1 MSSAQSEAAVLVG
14 EVAAVVYTDDRS
26 GFGVV
31 ELVNLEDDE
40 RAAARATGPLAK
52 LTSGQPV
59 ALHGR
64 WTQHPR
70 YGETFVANYFTPAPP
85 RTTTA
90 LERFLAGEHFPGIGN
105 RLAASLVTTFGLD
118 LPDVIAQNPAALTKA
133 DGITDR
139 LADVVV
145 EGWRHAGV
153 LAHVVT
159 RLAQV
164 GVGAAAARWL
174 VAQFAED
181 AIERLDADPYVL
193 LGAPGA
199 AWNTVDRLARV
210 QDVAAGDERRLVA
223 AATWAV
229 RERRNRRGD
238 VAVTAA
244 DLIADTARLL
254 GAGREVADRAVTCAV
269 EAGDVVIWAPPGDPH
284 STLYAV
290 FVDAVAEDDIAD
302 AIVRLDR
309 EVTPLPVDDDRIAEV
324 DAALTDEQ
332 RRAVHMAFAGA
343 VSVLTGGPGTGK
355 TRTVGAILRCA
366 ADLDLRVALCAPTG
380 RAAKRLEELSGHHAA
395 TIHRLLEARP
405 DPDRDEGFVF
415 GYDAQ
420 RRLPH
425 DLVIADE
432 WSMADLGLAHALITA
447 LPDGGRLL
455 MVGDVD
461 QLPPVGPGAVL
472 RDLLVAAGEGA
483 PVAATTLRTVH
494 RQAAASRI
502 ITLAHELKA
511 GDTQPPRG
519 RDGDVFAVPQPTSG
533 VADRIAEIVAVRA
546 PAFFEC
552 QPSDVQVLAP
562 RYGGPAGVD
571 RINDILR
578 ERLNPRAGR
587 AEVSGFSEGD
597 RVVQTRNNIELDIA
611 NGEVGEVTAVDADQR
626 ELEIAFATGT
636 VTFDSRAT
644 RDLRPAWCLTVHKS
658 QGGQWPVV
666 VVVLDPT
673 HRRMLWREL
682 VYTAVTRAMR
692 GLLLV
697 GAPHL
702 LQAAARQS
710 GSGSA
715 QRVTTLAGRLRDSAA
730 PLPEPV
736 TRRSSEARA
745 SSGP

>member
-1 MSSAQSEAAVLVG
+1 VSSAPADATVIVG

-31 ELVNLEDDE
+31 ELVNLEDGE

-52 LTSGQPV
+52 LSSGQPV

-64 WTQHPR
+64 WTHHPR
-70 YGETFVANYFTPAPP
+70 YGETFVANYFTPAAP

-90 LERFLAGEHFPGIGN
+90 LERFLAGEHFPGVGPK
-105 RLAASLVTTFGLD
+105 LAANLVTTFGLD

-139 LADVVV
+139 LAEIVA

-153 LAHVVT
+153 LAQVVA
-159 RLAQV
+159 RLDQV

-181 AIERLDADPYVL
+181 AIEQLDADPYVL

-199 AWNTVDRLARV
+199 AWNTVDRLARA
-210 QDVAAGDERRLVA
+210 QDVAPGDPRRLVA
-223 AATWAV
+223 AAAWAL

-238 VAVTAA
+238 VAVPAA
-244 DLIADTARLL
+244 DLHADTARLL
-254 GAGREVADRAVTCAV
+254 GGDHGVAERAVECAV
-269 EAGDVVIWAPPGDPH
+269 ETGDLVPWAPGQDAP
-284 STLYAV
+284 LYALP
-290 FVDAVAEDDIAD
+290 VDAWAEEEIAS
-302 AIVRLDR
+302 ALVRLDR
-309 EVTPLPVDDDRIAEV
+309 EATPLPVDDERIAEA
-324 DAALTDEQ
+324 DAELTDEQ
-332 RRAVHMAFAGA
+332 RRAVRMTFAGA

-355 TRTVGAILRCA
+355 TRTVGTILRCA

-380 RAAKRLEELSGHHAA
+380 RAAKRLEELSGHRAA
-395 TIHRLLEARP
+395 TIHRLLEAHP
-405 DPDRDEGFVF
+405 DPDRDDGFVF
-415 GYDAQ
+415 GYDER

-472 RDLLVAAGEGA
+472 RDLLDTAGAGG

-511 GDTQPPRG
+511 GNTAPPRG

-533 VADRIAEIVAVRA
+533 VAERIAEIVAVRA
-546 PAFFEC
+546 PAFFSC
-552 QPSDVQVLAP
+552 TPSDVQVLAP

-571 RINDILR
+571 RINEVLR

-611 NGEVGEVTAVDADQR
+611 NGEVGEVTVVDAEKR
-626 ELEIAFATGT
+626 ELGIAFPTGT
-636 VTFDSRAT
+636 VTFDARAA

-666 VVVLDPT
+666 VLVLDPT

-702 LQAAARQS
+702 LPLAAAHA

-715 QRVTTLAGRLRDSAA
+715 QRVTSLAGRLHESFARGRVGGAA
-730 PLPEPV
+730 PG
-736 TRRSSEARA
+736 A
-745 SSGP
+745 